1 MSVPGAEQILETED
15 LSWSVG
21 GIDIIRNVSLQVRR
35 GEFMSVIGPNG
46 AGKTSL
52 INLISGVVRPTGGR
66 IRFGRTDITRRGP
79 ADRAKSGI
87 ARTFQTSS
95 VFLERT
101 VLENV
106 RLAAQA
112 RLGGSGS
119 LFRRPRPDD
128 EATTLA
134 LKSLERSALG
144 GVAQRH
150 AGELTHADKRKLE
163 MAILAVRNPSLLLL
177 DEPTSGAA
185 AEEVEVLIDIARRI
199 HREGNTVVMVEH
211 HIELVASISDR
222 IAVMHNGGLLMV
234 DTPDAVLS
242 DPTVQKAYLGEGL

>member
-1 MSVPGAEQILETED
+1 MSVAEAGEILETED

-21 GIDIIRNVSLQVRR
+21 GIHIIRGVSLRVTQ
-35 GEFMSVIGPNG
+35 GEFLSVIGPNG

-52 INLISGVVRPTGGR
+52 INLVSGVVRPTAGA

-79 ADRAKSGI
+79 ADRAKAGI

-119 LFRRPRPDD
+119 LFRRPRRNDR
-128 EATTLA
+128 ATELA
-134 LKSLERSALG
+134 RDALERSALQ
-144 GVAQRH
+144 GVAYKQ

-163 MAILAVRNPSLLLL
+163 LAILAVQRPKLLLL

-185 AEEVEVLIDIARRI
+185 AEEVDVLIDIARGI

-234 DTPDAVLS
+234 DSPDVVLS